1 MQSPNQKS
9 ASPDDIGKQQPRGA
23 AKRSPAIPV
32 PSKMTASPPPQGVPL
47 ETPPPRGW
55 GDTGTDRVVI
65 VRNGTPAFAHN
76 ILTGNPD
83 FRMIFYDTPKG
94 VFNQE

>member
-1 MQSPNQKS
+1 MPQLRIP
-9 ASPDDIGKQQPRGA
+9 ASPGGQHLH
-23 AKRSPAIPV
+23 SEFLAIPM
-32 PSKMTASPPPQGVPL
+32 PTALTDSPPPPGGPL
-47 ETPPPRGW
+47 ETTPPRGW

-65 VRNGTPAFAHN
+65 VRNGTPAFTHN